1 MMKVLTYPCGPIEA
15 NTYII
20 YEEGQGDTCM
30 VIDPADGKRI
40 TKAIEDTGRTCT
52 HILLTHGHFDHVW
65 GVKAVKEA
73 TGAKVYISPAD
84 VDLISGKGPFFA
96 AMQQVLKPFEADELI
111 SQGDTIEGA
120 GLTLKV
126 LDCPG
131 HTKGG
136 LSFVVEGE
144 NAVFTGDTL
153 FRESIGRTDFPGGS
167 IEELMDSVF
176 NKLFTLPEETIVYPG
191 HMGVSTI
198 GHEKTHNILLRY
210 KDHPWFN

>member
-1 MMKVLTYPCGPIEA
+1 MMKVLTCPCGPLEA
-15 NTYII
+15 NTYIL
-20 YEEGQGDTCM
+20 YEEAQETCM
-30 VIDPADGKRI
+30 VIDPADGKKVL
-40 TKAIEDTGRTCT
+40 KAIEETGRTCT

-73 TGAKVYISPAD
+73 TGAAVYMSKED
-84 VDLISGKGPFFA
+84 VNLISGKGPFFS
-96 AMQQVLKPFEADELI
+96 AMQQVLKPFEANVLI
-111 SQGDTIEGA
+111 EEGDIIEGA

-126 LDCPG
+126 IGCPG

-136 LSFVVEGE
+136 LSFAVEGE
-144 NAVFTGDTL
+144 KIVFTGDTL

-176 NKLFTLPEETIVYPG
+176 HKLFLLPEDTVIYPG

-198 GHEKTHNILLRY
+198 AHEKEHNILLKY